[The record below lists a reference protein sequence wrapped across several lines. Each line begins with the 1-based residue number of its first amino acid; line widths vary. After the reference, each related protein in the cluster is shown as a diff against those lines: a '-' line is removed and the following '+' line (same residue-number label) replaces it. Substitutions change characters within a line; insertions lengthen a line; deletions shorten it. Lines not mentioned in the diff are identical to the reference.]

1 MTRGQRRPI
10 YRGAVTAAVSPPTS
24 VRGRRRPAV
33 IAATLVGGVC
43 VASALI
49 DPTGGPTLC
58 PFKAM
63 TGLDC
68 PLCGATR
75 AAHQLFRGNV
85 IGALDFNAI
94 FVLAAPL
101 LLWAAVAVL
110 RQGFGDRSARMPH
123 AQRSTVVALVAVV
136 ATFTIIRNLGIPPL
150 DWLSS
155 TA

>member
-1 MTRGQRRPI
+1 MTGGQRR
-10 YRGAVTAAVSPPTS
+10 YRGDVTAAVSPLTS
-24 VRGRRRPAV
+24 VRGRRRPAL
-33 IAATLVGGVC
+33 IAVSLVGGVC

-49 DPTGGPTLC
+49 DPTGGPRLC
-58 PFKAM
+58 PFKAL
-63 TGLDC
+63 TRLDC

-85 IGALDFNAI
+85 IGALDFNAV

-101 LLWAAVAVL
+101 LIWIAVTVL
-110 RQGFGDRSARMPH
+110 RQGLGDTAVRMPH
-123 AQRSTVVALVAVV
+123 IRRSTVIALAAAVV
-136 ATFTIIRNLGIPPL
+136 TFTIIRNLGVPPL

>member
-1 MTRGQRRPI
+1 MHTKVA
-10 YRGAVTAAVSPPTS
+10 RGAATLAA
-24 VRGRRRPAV
+24 GA
-33 IAATLVGGVC
+33 LVGGVC

-58 PFKAM
+58 PLKAM

-75 AAHQLFRGNV
+75 AAHQLFRGNLL
-85 IGALDFNAI
+85 GAADFNLI

-101 LLWAAVAVL
+101 LLFGAFAVLRHAFGGPAFRMPRVSRATVIALVSAVAV
-110 RQGFGDRSARMPH
+110 F
-123 AQRSTVVALVAVV
+123 TLV
-136 ATFTIIRNLGIPPL
+136 RNLGIAPL
-150 DWLSS
+150 NWLSS

>member
-1 MTRGQRRPI
+1 M
-10 YRGAVTAAVSPPTS
+10 TAAVSPPTS

-33 IAATLVGGVC
+33 IAFSLVGGVC

-85 IGALDFNAI
+85 IGALDFNAV

-101 LLWAAVAVL
+101 LLWAAVTVL
-110 RQGFGDRSARMPH
+110 RQGLGDRSARMPH
-123 AQRSTVVALVAVV
+123 AQRSTVVALVVAV

-150 DWLSS
+150 NWLSS
-155 TA
+155 TT

>member
-1 MTRGQRRPI
+1 MTRGQRRPT

-24 VRGRRRPAV
+24 IRGRRPTV
-33 IAATLVGGVC
+33 IAASLVGGVC
-43 VASALI
+43 VASALL
-49 DPTGGPTLC
+49 DPTGGPRLC

-85 IGALDFNAI
+85 IAALDFNAV
-94 FVLAAPL
+94 FVVAAPL
-101 LLWAAVAVL
+101 LIWIAVAVL
-110 RQGFGDRSARMPH
+110 RQGLGDTAVRLPSVRRP
-123 AQRSTVVALVAVV
+123 TVIALVAAVV
-136 ATFTIIRNLGIPPL
+136 TFTVIRNLGVAPF

>member
-1 MTRGQRRPI
+1 MTTTI
-10 YRGAVTAAVSPPTS
+10 SPPTS
-24 VRGRRRPAV
+24 VRSRRPTV
-33 IAATLVGGVC
+33 IAVGLVGGVC

-49 DPTGGPTLC
+49 DPTGGPRLC

-85 IGALDFNAI
+85 IGALDFNAM
-94 FVLAAPL
+94 FVLAAPIL
-101 LLWAAVAVL
+101 IWFAIAVL
-110 RQGFGDRSARMPH
+110 RQGLGGAAPRMPH
-123 AQRSTVVALVAVV
+123 LRRSTVMALVAAVLV
-136 ATFTIIRNLGIPPL
+136 FTVIRNLGVAPF

-155 TA
+155 TT

>member
-1 MTRGQRRPI
+1 MRTTVNSLR
-10 YRGAVTAAVSPPTS
+10 ATLAAGV
-24 VRGRRRPAV
+24 
-33 IAATLVGGVC
+33 LVGGAC

-85 IGALDFNAI
+85 VGAADFNLV

-101 LLWAAVAVL
+101 LVFAAFSVLRQAFGGRALRIPRVSRLTVIALVSAVAV
-110 RQGFGDRSARMPH
+110 F
-123 AQRSTVVALVAVV
+123 TLV
-136 ATFTIIRNLGIPPL
+136 RNLGIAPL

-155 TA
+155 TG

>member
-1 MTRGQRRPI
+1 M
-10 YRGAVTAAVSPPTS
+10 
-24 VRGRRRPAV
+24 
-33 IAATLVGGVC
+33 IAAGVVGAVC

-85 IGALDFNAI
+85 IGALDFNAV
-94 FVLAAPL
+94 FVLVAPVL
-101 LLWAAVAVL
+101 IWLAVVVL
-110 RQGFGDRSARMPH
+110 RQGFGGAAPRIPH
-123 AQRSTVVALVAVV
+123 VNRSTIVTLVAAVLVFTVV
-136 ATFTIIRNLGIPPL
+136 RNLGVAPFN
-150 DWLSS
+150 WLSS

>member
-1 MTRGQRRPI
+1 MTRGQRRPT

-24 VRGRRRPAV
+24 FRGRRPTV
-33 IAATLVGGVC
+33 IAASLVGGVC

-85 IGALDFNAI
+85 IAALDFNAV
-94 FVLAAPL
+94 FVVAAPL
-101 LLWAAVAVL
+101 LIWIAVAVL
-110 RQGFGDRSARMPH
+110 RQGLGDTAVRLPSVRRP
-123 AQRSTVVALVAVV
+123 TVIALVAAVV
-136 ATFTIIRNLGIPPL
+136 TFTIIRNLGVAPL